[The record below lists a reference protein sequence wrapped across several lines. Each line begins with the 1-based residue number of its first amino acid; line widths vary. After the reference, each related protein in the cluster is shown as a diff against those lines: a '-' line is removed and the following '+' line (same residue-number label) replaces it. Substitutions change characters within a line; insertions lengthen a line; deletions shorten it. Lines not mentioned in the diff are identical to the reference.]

1 MLAAEGALKA
11 RLEAGLGELAVPHDG
26 RAIDRLWQW
35 LTLHERWSRAFNL
48 TGTQDAETLV
58 EGHLLDC
65 AAVLPALTESGV
77 LYDVGTGAGLP
88 GLILAALAPERPFVL
103 VESLGKRVR
112 FLEEAIVTLAL
123 PQVTVFER
131 RAEQVA
137 FDPGAA
143 GILVRAVAP
152 LERLCALL
160 QGPLA
165 AGGRLLAMKG
175 AQWEQ
180 EWAALGDRY
189 RLEARYAYRV
199 PSYDH
204 ERVLLKVRSK
214 DAA

>member
-1 MLAAEGALKA
+1 MLAAEGALKV
-11 RLEAGLGELAVPHDG
+11 RLEAGLTELAVPHDG
-26 RAIDRLWQW
+26 PAIDRLWQW
-35 LTLHERWSRAFNL
+35 LALHERWSRAFNL

-65 AAVLPALTESGV
+65 AAVLPALTDPGV

-112 FLEEAIVTLAL
+112 FLE
-123 PQVTVFER
+123 Q

-160 QGPLA
+160 QAPLA

-180 EWAALGDRY
+180 EWAPLNDRY
-189 RLEARYAYRV
+189 TLEARYAYRV